1 MAMLVLLAVWVV
13 YLWLARRC
21 LRISAAGKRVG
32 SPNGI
37 ELWEEPSCMEV
48 PHTVPSEWVEAY
60 RAETDT

>member
-13 YLWLARRC
+13 YLWLARGAPNIGRWQE
-21 LRISAAGKRVG
+21 VG